1 MGTIRTVIQ
10 PCAVASGLALR
21 GGPALRFEP
30 AAAAARMG
38 AAVTAAA
45 AAPFVAAA
53 LAIVAMGPQQGPHR
67 RLVRV
72 VASAAARP
80 LYRDG
85 RGARLSCGPPPGP
98 AALSRLHSRS
108 ALSL

>member
-1 MGTIRTVIQ
+1 MELSN
-10 PCAVASGLALR
+10 VAPETTMSSEPSLAS
-21 GGPALRFEP
+21 ACQSFEP

-45 AAPFVAAA
+45 AAPFVATA